1 MIRAMR
7 EQELLDRVIGALE
20 RAGIPYLVTGSFAS
34 SLQGFPRPTDNVDLV
49 VPPETQVVRELKLAF
64 GGAPEF
70 QLDEGEALRAFARM
84 DAFALED
91 QGGSGRVVFWPL
103 SDSAFDR
110 SRFARRRE
118 EDFQRRRLTL
128 SSPEDTI
135 LSKLYWGGRFG
146 GAGKQTEDALGVYE
160 MQYSRL
166 DLPYLRRWA
175 AELGVQGGLAELET
189 RAQRLG

>member
-49 VPPETQVVRELKLAF
+49 VPPEARGVRELKLAF
-64 GGAPEF
+64 PPPEF
-70 QLDEGEALRAFARM
+70 RLDEEEALRAFSRM
-84 DAFALED
+84 EAFALED
-91 QGGSGRVVFWPL
+91 LGGSGRVVFWPL
-103 SDSAFDR
+103 SGSAFDR

-118 EDFQRRRLTL
+118 EDFQGRRLTL

-175 AELGVQGGLAELET
+175 AELGVQGELAELER